1 MVKTVNV
8 ATMASSGRIAQNTT
22 YLTIASIIQKI
33 ISFAYFAFLARS
45 IGEVSLGKYTF
56 ALLFTSIFSIFMD
69 FGLGPLFTREIAKN
83 SEHVREYFRKLIG
96 TKLTL
101 MSLSLVVLFITI
113 GLMYLFTDRVDSTD
127 VLLVS
132 IAAIIVLV
140 DTTTFTFFTVLRAQK
155 QMIWEAIGI
164 VLYQSIIVAVG
175 YTVLQNGLSLPF
187 VLGALLIASSIQCVY
202 MGTVVRR
209 RTGVSFVPLW
219 NRKEMITLIRL
230 AAPFAVA
237 GIIFRI
243 NGSTDV
249 ILLKLLA
256 GDSYAG
262 WYALAFKL
270 TFALTV
276 LPGAFATSYF
286 PAMSQFV
293 KEKSAQLAET
303 FEVAWTYMVVLA
315 FPICAGVLVL
325 GDDIVL
331 RVWGEAWEASI
342 EPLWI
347 LMAALPFIFLNYPI
361 GNLLNA
367 ADKQTLNMV
376 NMGIALAVNIV
387 LNVVLIPYYT
397 FNGAAIAVVAS
408 SSILVA
414 LGLPWVYRIAQFQWT
429 VIWNKTW
436 RCSVATALMAFILYF
451 VQESF
456 PLLVSIGVGGG
467 VFLLALISS
476 GALTSSEWIRIVPRR
491 LRRTIV

>member
-1 MVKTVNV
+1 
-8 ATMASSGRIAQNTT
+8 MASSGRIAQNTT

-45 IGEVSLGKYTF
+45 LGEVSLGKYTF
-56 ALLFTSIFSIFMD
+56 ALTFTSIFSIFMD

-83 SEHVREYFRKLIG
+83 SDRLQHFFRRLVA
-96 TKLTL
+96 TKLALITV
-101 MSLSLVVLFITI
+101 SLLALFGTI
-113 GLMYLFTDRVDSTD
+113 GIMFTVTDRVDTTD

-132 IAAIIVLV
+132 IGAFIILI
-140 DTTTFTFFTVLRAQK
+140 DTITFTFFTVLRAQK
-155 QMIWEAIGI
+155 QMIWEAMGI
-164 VLYQSIIVAVG
+164 VLYQTIIVTVG
-175 YTVLQNGLSLPF
+175 YVILTNGYPLPF
-187 VLGALLIASSIQCVY
+187 VLGALVVASSIQCVY
-202 MGTVVRR
+202 MGIVVRR
-209 RTGVSFVPLW
+209 QTGISMLPEW
-219 NRKEMITLIRL
+219 NRSELLRLVRL

-243 NGSTDV
+243 NGSIDT

-293 KEKSAQLAET
+293 KEKSTMLAST
-303 FEVAWTYMVVLA
+303 FEAGWTYMLILA
-315 FPICAGVLVL
+315 LPICAGVAVL
-325 GDDIVL
+325 GDDIIL
-331 RVWGEAWEASI
+331 AVWGTAWEASI

-347 LMAALPFIFLNYPI
+347 LLFALPFVFLNYPI

-376 NMGIALAVNIV
+376 NMGIALVLNVV

-397 FNGAAIAVVAS
+397 FNGAALAAVAS
-408 SSILVA
+408 GVLLVV
-414 LGLPWVYRIAQFQWT
+414 LGLPWVHRISGFEWQTIFSRT
-429 VIWNKTW
+429 VKCILA
-436 RCSVATALMAFILYF
+436 SAMMAFILYF
-451 VQESF
+451 IQESF
-456 PLLVSIGVGGG
+456 PLTVTILIGG
-467 VFLLALISS
+467 VIFICALFAV
-476 GALTSSEWIRIVPRR
+476 GTIRTEELVRVIPTR
-491 LRRTIV
+491 LRRHTI